1 MANSQHLA
9 VRDAVA
15 ALLQASPALA
25 GGRVFE
31 NRDYKLAADAASGV
45 WVYRDDST
53 PDRGTITGAPIDWTT
68 RVRVVVKART
78 SGGISAETAADMLA
92 TEAYARIMGQP
103 HLGGLASDLAAGS
116 INWQQDD
123 ADTAVA
129 LCELEF
135 FVKHVTTSNLLT

>member
-15 ALLQASPALA
+15 ALLQAAPALA

-45 WVYRDDST
+45 WVFRDDST
-53 PDRGTITGAPIDWTT
+53 PARGPLMVSPIDWTT

-78 SGGISAETAADMLA
+78 SGGVSAETAADALA
-92 TEAYARIMGQP
+92 TEAYGRVMAQP
-103 HLGGLASDLAAGS
+103 QLGSLASDLEAGQ
-116 INWQQDD
+116 IVWQQDEIE
-123 ADTAVA
+123 TSVA
-129 LCELEF
+129 MCELEF
-135 FVKHVTTSNLLT
+135 FVQHRTTSNLLT

>member
-15 ALLQASPALA
+15 ALLQAAPALA

-53 PDRGTITGAPIDWTT
+53 PARGPMMVSPIDWTT

-78 SGGISAETAADMLA
+78 TGGVSAETAADTLA
-92 TEAYARIMGQP
+92 TEAYARVMAAPQ
-103 HLGGLASDLAAGS
+103 LGGLASDLEAGQ
-116 INWQQDD
+116 ITWQQDEIE
-123 ADTAVA
+123 TSVA
-129 LCELEF
+129 MCELEF
-135 FVKHVTTSNLLT
+135 FVQHRTTSNLLT